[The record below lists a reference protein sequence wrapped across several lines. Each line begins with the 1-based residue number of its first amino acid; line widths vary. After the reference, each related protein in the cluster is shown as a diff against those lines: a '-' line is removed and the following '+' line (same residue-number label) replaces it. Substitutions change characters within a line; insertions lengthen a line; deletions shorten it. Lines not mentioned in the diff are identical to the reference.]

1 MNLDIFMRWWWYAGS
16 GSDLTII
23 KTQHTSDH
31 QGGLRKWKEMFLN
44 KLSFLGKF
52 GSSMFLWRCKCYIWI
67 KPIHYIYVHCTT
79 CILEKVTFRPKEDKR
94 GLTLLCYIMW
104 QKCKVT
110 LSYTIHCW
118 TGSADSQPDP
128 LPINNQTRILNSVLF
143 LSNNFDFI
151 GLTLSLV

>member
-31 QGGLRKWKEMFLN
+31 QGGLRKWKEMFFN
-44 KLSFLGKF
+44 KLRFLGKF

-94 GLTLLCYIMW
+94 NNRTYFTLLYNVT
-104 QKCKVT
+104 KVQ
-110 LSYTIHCW
+110 SYTKLHFTLLDRQCR
-118 TGSADSQPDP
+118 QPARP
-128 LPINNQTRILNSVLF
+128 PTHQQSNQDTKF
-143 LSNNFDFI
+143 GFI
-151 GLTLSLV
+151 S